1 MLYWMCEEC
10 NCSPSGRQLEHVIK
24 RNFGGYFDTY
34 EIFMNHIGNL
44 SNVNEVKVDD
54 RKVSGNSNRIISKV
68 INLLL

>member
-24 RNFGGYFDTY
+24 RNFGGGYFDTY
-34 EIFMNHIGNL
+34 AIFMRLIGNL

-54 RKVSGNSNRIISKV
+54 RRVSGNSK
-68 INLLL
+68 